1 MDNMNKTIVLGEPMD
16 LEKFMAIVRGHAQVE
31 FSEEYKNRVNAARAL
46 VDQWVTEEKVMYGIT
61 TGFGALCT
69 QTISKE
75 DTAKLQENILLSHS
89 VSVGQPFTEEE
100 CRAVMLMILQNL
112 GQGYSGV
119 RLLVL
124 EQYRQFLNKNIIPWA
139 PKEGSVGY
147 LSPEAHMGLVLIG
160 KGKAWYEGELLPGAE
175 ALSRAGLEPLEL
187 ASKEGL
193 ALVSGTTSATAL
205 ASIALYDMLNAAKAA
220 DVIGS
225 MGLELIGGQMNAFD
239 ERVCA
244 IRPHREQS
252 KTAENVRNILA
263 GSGLIAHFDGARV
276 QDALSFRCIPQLHG
290 SAKKLLDDAKV
301 ALEIEMNS
309 CCDNPI
315 IWPEPGNEAE
325 ISACNADAAY
335 VGMAMDSACI
345 GATGL
350 AKMSERRNNRLIDGS
365 LSGLPWFLIKNP
377 GLSSG
382 LMIPQYAQAGLLND
396 MRMLCTPAT
405 IDNTPTCGN
414 QEDYVSMG
422 YNSAKKSIQVA
433 AVPEAGNQ
441 ARPGN
446 PGGSFRDCKARSGPG
461 IRPVPLSLH
470 RVSAGTHS
478 QRTSGRDR
486 RGVCEAVKL
495 YGGIASALQVSVLQA
510 SVLQASAL

>member
-1 MDNMNKTIVLGEPMD
+1 MENTAKTIVLGEQMN
-16 LEKFMAIVRGHAQVE
+16 LEKFIAIVRGHAQVE
-31 FSEEYKNRVNAARAL
+31 FSEEFCKRVNTARAL
-46 VDQWVTEEKVMYGIT
+46 VDKWVEEERVMYGVT

-69 QTISKE
+69 QAISRE

-89 VSVGQPFTEEE
+89 VSVGDPFTEEE
-100 CRAVMLMILQNL
+100 CRAVMLMVLQNL

-119 RLLVL
+119 RLCVL
-124 EQYRQFLNKNIIPWA
+124 EQYRQFLNRNLIPWA

-147 LSPEAHMGLVLIG
+147 LSPEAHMALVLLG

-175 ALSRAGLEPLEL
+175 ALEKAGLEPMEL

-193 ALVSGTTSATAL
+193 ALVSGTTTTTAL
-205 ASIALYDMLNAAKAA
+205 AALALCDMQNASKAA
-220 DVIGS
+220 DIIGAMS
-225 MGLELIGGQMNAFD
+225 LELSGGQMNAFD
-239 ERVCA
+239 ERVMA
-244 IRPHREQS
+244 VRPHREQT
-252 KTAENVRNILA
+252 KTGQNVRAILKD
-263 GSGLIAHFDGARV
+263 SDLIKAFDGTHV

-290 SAKKLLDDAKV
+290 SAKKLFDDAQV
-301 ALEIEMNS
+301 TVEIEMNS

-315 IWPEPGNEAE
+315 IWPEPGNEAV

-365 LSGLPWFLIKNP
+365 LSGMPWFLIKNP

-422 YNSAKKSIQVA
+422 YNSAKKSIHVVNKLEYILAIELLSVFEGQQFQKPEVKRA
-433 AVPEAGNQ
+433 PVSQAVLAEIAKHVPVLESDQ
-441 ARPGN
+441 YLYP
-446 PGGSFRDCKARSGPG
+446 FIEYLRDLIHSGKLVD
-461 IRPVPLSLH
+461 IVE
-470 RVSAGTHS
+470 
-478 QRTSGRDR
+478 QF
-486 RGVCEAVKL
+486 VKL
-495 YGGIASALQVSVLQA
+495 
-510 SVLQASAL
+510 

>member
-1 MDNMNKTIVLGEPMD
+1 MEKRQAIVLGEPMN
-16 LEKFMAIVRGHAQVE
+16 LEKFIAIVRDHAEVT
-31 FSEEYKNRVNAARAL
+31 FSEEYCRKVNTARAL
-46 VDQWVTEEKVMYGIT
+46 VDKWVDEEKVMYGVT

-89 VSVGQPFTEEE
+89 VSVGEPFTEEE
-100 CRAVMLMILQNL
+100 CRAVMLMVLQNL

-119 RLLVL
+119 RLCVL
-124 EQYRQFLNKNIIPWA
+124 EQYREFLNRNLIPWA

-147 LSPEAHMGLVLIG
+147 LSPEAHMALVLLG
-160 KGKAWYEGELLPGAE
+160 KGKAYWEGELLPGAE
-175 ALSRAGLEPLEL
+175 ALKRAGLEPMTL

-193 ALVSGTTSATAL
+193 ALVSGTTTATAL
-205 ASIALYDMLNAAKAA
+205 AALALCDMEKAGKSADIIAAM
-220 DVIGS
+220 S
-225 MGLELIGGQMNAFD
+225 LELSGGQMNAFD
-239 ERVCA
+239 KRVMA
-244 IRPHREQS
+244 VRPHPEQA
-252 KTAENVRNILA
+252 KTAENVRGILA
-263 GSGLIAHFDGARV
+263 GSDLIKAFEGTHV

-290 SAKKLLDDAKV
+290 SAKKLFDDAKTTV
-301 ALEIEMNS
+301 EIEMNS

-315 IWPEPGNEAE
+315 IWPEPGNEAV

-365 LSGLPWFLIKNP
+365 LSGMPSFLIKNP

-422 YNSAKKSIQVA
+422 YNSAKKSIKVA
-433 AVPEAGNQ
+433 EKLEYILAIELLSVFEGQQFQKPDVKRSPVSHAVLMEIARHVPVLEADQ
-441 ARPGN
+441 YLYP
-446 PGGSFRDCKARSGPG
+446 FIEYLKELIHSGELVK
-461 IRPVPLSLH
+461 IVE
-470 RVSAGTHS
+470 
-478 QRTSGRDR
+478 QY
-486 RGVCEAVKL
+486 VKL
-495 YGGIASALQVSVLQA
+495 
-510 SVLQASAL
+510 

>member
-422 YNSAKKSIQVA
+422 YNSAKKSVQVA
-433 AVPEAGNQ
+433 EKLEYILAIELLSVFEGQQFQEPEIKRSPVTQAVLTEIAKHVPVLESDQ
-441 ARPGN
+441 YLYPYIEYL
-446 PGGSFRDCKARSGPG
+446 RDLIHSGHLVE
-461 IRPVPLSLH
+461 IV
-470 RVSAGTHS
+470 
-478 QRTSGRDR
+478 
-486 RGVCEAVKL
+486 EEYVKL
-495 YGGIASALQVSVLQA
+495 
-510 SVLQASAL
+510 

>member
-1 MDNMNKTIVLGEPMD
+1 MDKKNTAVVLGEQMNLD
-16 LEKFMAIVRGHAQVE
+16 KFMAIVRGHAQVE
-31 FSEEYKNRVNAARAL
+31 FSDEYCRRVDTARAL
-46 VDQWVTEEKVMYGIT
+46 VERWVGEEKVMYGIT

-89 VSVGQPFTEEE
+89 VSVGDPFTEEE

-119 RLLVL
+119 RLQVL
-124 EQYRQFLNKNIIPWA
+124 EQYRQFLNKNLIPWA

-147 LSPEAHMGLVLIG
+147 LSPEAHMSLVIIG
-160 KGKAWYEGELLPGAE
+160 RGKAWYEGELLPGAE
-175 ALSRAGLEPLEL
+175 ALKRAGLEPMVL

-205 ASIALYDMLNAAKAA
+205 ASLALYDMLKAAKAA
-220 DVIGS
+220 DVIGAMS
-225 MGLELIGGQMNAFD
+225 LELSGGQMNAFD
-239 ERVCA
+239 QRVSA
-244 IRPHREQS
+244 IRPHPEQS
-252 KTAENVRNILA
+252 ATAENVRNILA
-263 GSGLIAHFDGARV
+263 GSDLIRAFEGTRV

-290 SAKKLLDDAKV
+290 SAKKLLNDAKTAIEV
-301 ALEIEMNS
+301 EMNS

-365 LSGLPWFLIKNP
+365 LSGLPSFLIKNP

-396 MRMLCTPAT
+396 MRMLCSPAT

-422 YNSAKKSIQVA
+422 YNAAKKSVKVA
-433 AVPEAGNQ
+433 EKLEYILAIELLSVFEGQQFQKPEIKRAPVTRAVLEEIAGHVPVLEEDQ
-441 ARPGN
+441 FLYP
-446 PGGSFRDCKARSGPG
+446 FIEYLRDF
-461 IRPVPLSLH
+461 IH
-470 RVSAGTHS
+470 
-478 QRTSGRDR
+478 SGRI
-486 RGVCEAVKL
+486 VEIVEEQVKL
-495 YGGIASALQVSVLQA
+495 
-510 SVLQASAL
+510 